1 MAGPNVF
8 VSPPRREPR
17 KGGIKSVI
25 GEFVTTERLGAGAG
39 IEWISEGC
47 DLPKAAPGLC
57 FVPNPI
63 TDDKEYGGID
73 RGAGPIFGL
82 YAGVQCFLGPNSDYD
97 ERARRLLELGEGRGV
112 EEVLWE
118 WAATT
123 GGAPLPAA
131 SLVDAVA
138 QADEAADSYYVGG
151 PVMIM
156 SRRVAAW
163 ARSVGAIF
171 GGTAWDGDLWTA
183 HGTPVIATAAASDAQ
198 LSIMGWPTVYASGVE
213 TINANNL
220 ALNQQ
225 MAIAERIYAI
235 AVDCAFIFTYA
246 VTAPAGTE

>member
-8 VSPPRREPR
+8 VSPPQRQPR

-25 GEFVTTERLGAGAG
+25 GEFTTTERLGAGAG
-39 IEWISEGC
+39 IEWISQGC

-57 FVPNPI
+57 FVPNPV
-63 TDDKEYGGID
+63 TGDKEFDGID

-82 YAGVQCFLGPNSDYD
+82 YAGIECFLGPNSDYD
-97 ERARRLLELGEGRGV
+97 QRARDLLSEGEGRGV

-118 WAATT
+118 WAAAT
-123 GGAPLPAA
+123 GGAALPAT
-131 SLVDAVA
+131 SLVDAIA
-138 QADEAADSYYVGG
+138 QAEESADSYYVGG

-156 SRRVAAW
+156 SRRVAVW
-163 ARSVGAIF
+163 ARSVGALF

-183 HGTPVIATAAASDAQ
+183 NGTPVIATAAASDSQ
-198 LSIMGWPTVYASGVE
+198 LSIMGWPTVYTSDMTV
-213 TINANNL
+213 INAVDQTHNKE
-220 ALNQQ
+220 

-246 VTAPAGTE
+246 VTAPA